1 MGGGGAGRAWEA
13 LRKEARKLEGEI
25 DSRLA
30 GFAKSGAGFEASP
43 ASSAGALGGFSE
55 DRGASEIDALLR
67 QLQGVNHGMAAETA
81 GARGGDA
88 RAHTLARH
96 RDILQEYTQEFR
108 RLQALAGEARERA
121 ELFGSS
127 AGTTPLLG
135 IQVQGGQAQA
145 LLRERGHLQSTS
157 AALDG
162 VVENAQNVAHALGQ
176 QRRVFEGMD
185 GRLAALGQKFPA
197 LNGLLGAI
205 RRKKSRDTLVLS
217 SIVALG
223 TVLLLLYWLRR

>member
-1 MGGGGAGRAWEA
+1 MGAGAGGGAGASRAWEA

-30 GFAKSGAGFEASP
+30 GYAKSGAGF
-43 ASSAGALGGFSE
+43 GGGGGFGD
-55 DRGASEIDALLR
+55 DRGPEIEALLR
-67 QLQGVNHGMAAETA
+67 QLQGVNDGMARETA
-81 GARGGDA
+81 GARGDA

-127 AGTTPLLG
+127 SGAAPLLG
-135 IQVQGGQAQA
+135 IQVQGGSAQA

-157 AALDG
+157 AALDQVMG
-162 VVENAQNVAHALGQ
+162 NAQSVAHSLGQ

-185 GRLAALGQKFPA
+185 GRLTALGQKFPA

-205 RRKKSRDTLVLS
+205 RRKKSRDALVLS